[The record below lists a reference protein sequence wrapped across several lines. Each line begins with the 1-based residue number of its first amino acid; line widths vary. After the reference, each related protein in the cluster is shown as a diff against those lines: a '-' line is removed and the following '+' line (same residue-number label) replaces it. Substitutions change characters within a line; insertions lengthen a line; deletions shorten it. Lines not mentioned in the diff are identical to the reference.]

1 MMMQTSSF
9 SPGKA
14 AMLAVIPG
22 MGAAYNRQYD
32 KAVAHFGMFAA
43 LCIVADEGHGIFGL
57 AAVAFY
63 IFSILDAYRAAQS
76 IVATGRVPGTS
87 DGGGMNLPLWGGILI
102 LLGLI
107 FFLDNIGAIGLSW
120 MLRHSWPLLFV
131 GIGIYL
137 IFRYYAPTSGTELEG
152 SGPGAPA
159 PSSGPPPPQ
168 PTSPPPTSPGGE
180 TGSGSGQVES
190 E

>member
-14 AMLAVIPG
+14 AMLALIPG

-43 LCIVADEGHGIFGL
+43 LCIVCDEGHGIFAL
-57 AAVAFY
+57 AAIVFY
-63 IFSILDAYRAAQS
+63 IFTILDAYRSAQS

-87 DGGGMNLPLWGGILI
+87 DSDGMNLPLWGGILI
-102 LLGLI
+102 LLGLL
-107 FFLDNIGAIGLSW
+107 FFLDNLGAIRLSW
-120 MLRHSWPLLFV
+120 VLGHSWPLIFV
-131 GIGIYL
+131 GTGIYL
-137 IFRYYAPTSGTELEG
+137 IFRYYVPTGSTELER
-152 SGPGAPA
+152 PAAEAPVP
-159 PSSGPPPPQ
+159 PSSPPLP
-168 PTSPPPTSPGGE
+168 PTSPPVVSPPGE
-180 TGSGSGQVES
+180 TASGSEKLES